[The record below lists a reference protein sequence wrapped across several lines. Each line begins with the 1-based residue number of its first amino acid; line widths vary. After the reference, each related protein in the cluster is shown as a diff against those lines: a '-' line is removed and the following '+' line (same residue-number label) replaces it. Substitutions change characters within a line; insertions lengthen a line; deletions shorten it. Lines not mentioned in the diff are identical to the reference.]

1 MIIAHGKYKMFS
13 NKYDNW
19 KYLYAHTLILQ
30 LSVKSRGQA
39 KKWGKTKVNKQEK
52 TENNRKK

>member
-1 MIIAHGKYKMFS
+1 MFS